1 MQTLIHTLAFALLE
15 LTTAVGLLAA
25 GRLVLRPLGPRLSPR
40 QIDLYYRLV
49 ATGSVVGT
57 TLIIVH
63 TA

>member
-40 QIDLYYRLV
+40 QIDLYCRLV
-49 ATGSVVGT
+49 ATLIVGT
-57 TLIIVH
+57 TLIIVY

>member
-25 GRLVLRPLGPRLSPR
+25 GRLVLRSIGPRLSPR
-40 QIDLYYRLV
+40 QIGLYYRLV
-49 ATGSVVGT
+49 ATLIVGT
-57 TLIIVH
+57 TLIIVY